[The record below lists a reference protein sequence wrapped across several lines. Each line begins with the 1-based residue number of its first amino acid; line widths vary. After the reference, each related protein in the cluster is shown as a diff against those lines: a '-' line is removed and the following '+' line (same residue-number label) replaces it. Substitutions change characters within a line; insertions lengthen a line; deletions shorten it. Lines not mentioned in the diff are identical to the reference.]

1 MVNKYVQ
8 KQQRTVICTKKKK
21 LFATFC
27 FDNINAPYAKYFMRQ
42 AYSEG
47 SRVEGKF

>member
-1 MVNKYVQ
+1 MYKNNKGHLFAL
-8 KQQRTVICTKKKK
+8 KKKKK